1 MAMKEVQYINNYP
14 ICDTEARSQLANKE
28 DKGHK
33 HEEYATSA
41 EVQQIFN
48 SIDIND
54 FDMSDFAT
62 KEDVEDAV
70 ANIKIPEVDLSNYAT
85 KNYVAEQLANADP
98 DIDLS
103 DYALK
108 SEIPKK
114 ISQLEND
121 ANYVTGGAV
130 EEYVT
135 EAIKAINLE
144 EYQTK
149 NDSNLQTESKTIVGA
164 INELLIML
172 NQINNKLEEAPEE
185 IPTVDF
191 IVNGL
196 DSANSITL
204 VLNNSNFE
212 AVGHIYGTYTPIDS
226 TNKIRVV
233 SNAPSIVSTEISKQ
247 KSGDFTI
254 KIVGHAIG
262 DAQLTLT
269 MGNIAKT
276 ITVHVISNSGNEEE
290 YISDIKFMTCGDD
303 NIYIAQKDGN
313 IWTCGQDYGQLE
325 SASSLWD
332 PISKITE
339 ISFDGEKL
347 KTNDV
352 KQIACGNDFVFVLKQ
367 DGTLWAVG
375 NNSCGQLGLNHKED
389 QTEFKQIVLNVSDVK
404 QIACGYDFTFI
415 LKNNGTVWATGNNQN
430 GQLGLGDKI
439 DRYQFEQVI
448 DENIGEISEII
459 CGYDHT
465 FLIKSDRTILGSGCN
480 CCGELA
486 TGSVSS
492 STTFNPISVNNSS
505 KIQTPL
511 KNVICGNCCTYIL
524 DNAGKIWAAGN
535 HTFEDGAS
543 KGSSTLFIEKDI
555 DCSGN
560 VIKIAGGYNFLY
572 ALCDDGTLWSIGDNS
587 VGQLGLGNT
596 TYGTVNF
603 TQVKNT
609 TDTVDLK
616 DVKDLFCAG
625 NSAYIIRSD
634 GSLWSVGKNDFGQL
648 GLRNTT
654 NKYIFNRITDWD
666 NINEPEDDKE
676 DILYSPH
683 VVRTKDYTYILKED
697 NTLWESD
704 HTNVYFG
711 SYNFK
716 QRMTDVKKVAG
727 NAEGEFCMVLK
738 NDGTLWAK
746 GKNEYGQL
754 GLGNT
759 TTASS
764 FTQVTT
770 NTNGGV
776 IDVACGDR
784 ETMIIKTDYSVW
796 VCGQKCFGLKNE
808 SNLASF
814 TRVTDENIIDGSQ
827 IKKIVMSGDYTS
839 CFVLKTDGVLWGCGN
854 DGNGQLGSNSN
865 YGGGVE
871 DFIQI
876 PNMTNVKD
884 IVTSRNHSVLLK
896 NDGTVWGTGMNT
908 YGALGHNPNNYPS
921 FRVFTQIPN
930 IDNVVQIATGKS
942 HTVALKSDG
951 SLMGTGNYDALGMP
965 MPSSTSWYNNFKN
978 ITYGVADPCEI
989 YGFYNGYFYVKE
1001 DGSVF
1006 KNNSHA
1012 ESNGPNDYEA
1022 GTIDLKIAIK

>member
-1 MAMKEVQYINNYP
+1 MKEVQYINNYP
-14 ICDTEARSQLANKE
+14 ICDAEARNQLANKE

-48 SIDIND
+48 NIDIND
-54 FDMSDFAT
+54 FDMSDYAT
-62 KEDVEDAV
+62 KEDVENAV
-70 ANIKIPEVDLSNYAT
+70 ANIEIPEVDLSNYAT

-108 SEIPKK
+108 SEIPTKV
-114 ISQLEND
+114 SQLEND
-121 ANYVTGGAV
+121 AEFISYYDLCLKDENGDFVVDENGDHILENFITR
-130 EEYVT
+130 T
-135 EAIKAINLE
+135 EAQEMIDEAVLGLE
-144 EYQTK
+144 GSETPVDLSIYQTK
-149 NDSNLQTESKTIVGA
+149 TDNTLSTTDKTIVGA
-164 INELLIML
+164 INELFQ
-172 NQINNKLEEAPEE
+172 NANNGKE
-185 IPTVDF
+185 IIADAIGGELRSSDTFSAMGIKIDNMSTTLSDF
-191 IVNGL
+191 IVNKGGTVVGGENL
-196 DSANSITL
+196 SELLEILYTAIQIT
-204 VLNNSNFE
+204 F
-212 AVGHIYGTYTPIDS
+212 P
-226 TNKIRVV
+226 
-233 SNAPSIVSTEISKQ
+233 
-247 KSGDFTI
+247 
-254 KIVGHAIG
+254 
-262 DAQLTLT
+262 
-269 MGNIAKT
+269 
-276 ITVHVISNSGNEEE
+276 GNEEE
-290 YISDIKFMTCGDD
+290 FISNIELVTCGDD
-303 NIYIAQKDGN
+303 HIYIAQKDGN
-313 IWTCGQDYGQLE
+313 VWTCGQDYGQLE
-325 SASSLWD
+325 SATSLCK
-332 PISKITE
+332 PVSKITE
-339 ISFDGEKL
+339 ISFGGEKL

-352 KQIACGNDFVFVLKQ
+352 KQIACGNDFTFILKQ

-389 QTEFKQIVLNVSDVK
+389 QTEFIQIVLNVSDVK

-430 GQLGLGDKI
+430 GQLGLRDKI

-486 TGSVSS
+486 TGSIVS
-492 STTFNPISVNNSS
+492 STTFNPISVNNSLE
-505 KIQTPL
+505 IQTPL

-543 KGSSTLFIEKDI
+543 KGSSTYLIKKTI
-555 DCSGN
+555 NCSGN

-572 ALCDDGTLWSIGDNS
+572 ALCDDGTLWSIGDNTY
-587 VGQLGLGNT
+587 GQLGLGDD

-625 NSAYIIRSD
+625 NSAYIVRSD

-654 NKYIFNRITDWD
+654 NKYIFDRITDWD
-666 NINEPEDDKE
+666 NIYEPEEPEDDKE

-759 TTASS
+759 TTASV

-770 NTNGGV
+770 NTDGGV

-796 VCGQKCFGLKNE
+796 VCGQTCFGLKNE

-827 IKKIVMSGDYTS
+827 IKKIVMSGEYSS

-854 DGNGQLGSNSN
+854 DGNGQLGSN
-865 YGGGVE
+865 YGDSVE

-908 YGALGHNPNNYPS
+908 YGALGRNPDNYPS

-930 IDNVVQIATGKS
+930 IDNVVQIATGES

-989 YGFYNGYFYVKE
+989 YGFYDGYFYVKE